1 MSRVIAIKN
10 IDPVMQLN
18 VTGDW
23 GPAENSISYPGSRVV
38 YTTIEG
44 NKRYGISKGCNGYN
58 HVLVT
63 MEDNLHTSFIE
74 KGRLSLSDEDDS
86 VKPLEIPNECIKKYL
101 NLYPYI
107 GSESVDE
114 ILSYGRSFHYEPLYF
129 FLNKKF
135 HIILQR
141 PDFEWLKCA
150 AKFQYWQI
158 MFERLTKFKLPDQCT
173 SDELLQLMIDHHE
186 MNNQIDQVTFDM
198 EF

>member
-1 MSRVIAIKN
+1 MSRVITIKN
-10 IDPVMQLN
+10 LDPVMQLN

-23 GPAENSISYPGSRVV
+23 GPAENSISYPGNRVE
-38 YTTIEG
+38 YTTIQG
-44 NKRYGISKGCNGYN
+44 SKRYGISKGCNGYN

-74 KGRLSLSDEDDS
+74 KGRLRLTDDS
-86 VKPLEIPNECIKKYL
+86 NRPLEIPNECIKKYL

-107 GSESVDE
+107 GNESVDE

-129 FLNKKF
+129 FLNKKY

-150 AKFQYWQI
+150 AKFPYWQR
-158 MFERLTKFKLPDQCT
+158 MFERLTKFKIPDQCT
-173 SDELLQLMIDHHE
+173 NDELLQLMINHHE
-186 MNNQIDQVTFDM
+186 KNEQIDQVIFDL
-198 EF
+198 EFE